1 MNKRVSYISGDN
13 LFVVTLGRTTNAKIA
28 DPKQLIVQTY
38 TYSLGQLKAG
48 QDKVSQG
55 DFFAQDQS
63 NCLDCP
69 LSGNSG
75 TGKCYTHKYMQF
87 SGFLSQLRSVGVS
100 NIGGLD
106 EAKRSAIVDM
116 CRGRYVRFGTY
127 GEPSLMP
134 VDLVSA
140 MVDVSR
146 SHTGYTH
153 QWDKVWAQD
162 YAPFFMASVH
172 NQGEELEAKAM
183 GWRSFITVDKGQES
197 DAVQCPASK
206 EAGFKATCAS
216 CNLCSGRRV
225 KTLKNIKINK
235 H

>member
-1 MNKRVSYISGDN
+1 MKKRVSYISGDN

-28 DPKQLIVQTY
+28 DPKALIVQTY
-38 TYSLGQLKAG
+38 TYSVAQLKAAK
-48 QDKVSQG
+48 DKVGQAE
-55 DFFAQDQS
+55 FFSHDKP

-69 LSGNSG
+69 LSGNAG

-87 SGFLSQLRSVGVS
+87 AGFLSQLRSVGVS
-100 NIGGLD
+100 DIGELD
-106 EAKRSAIVDM
+106 QAKRSAIIEM

-134 VDLVSA
+134 VDLISE
-140 MVDVSR
+140 MVDVSK

-153 QWDKVWAQD
+153 QWDKAWAQG
-162 YAPFFMASVH
+162 YAPYFMASVH
-172 NQGEELEAKAM
+172 NQGEEFEAKAM

-206 EAGFKATCAS
+206 EAGYKATCAS
-216 CNLCSGRRV
+216 CNLCSGRRT
-225 KTLKNIKINK
+225 KTTKNIKINK